1 VKTHIIKSGDCFAS
15 IAKLYGF
22 HDADVIYQYS
32 ANAELKKSRPNLHI
46 LNPKDKVYIPEKKAK
61 TISLAAET
69 CTVFTIKGLLTEL
82 KLAIED
88 FDGNPLP
95 DTDYLLDVAGIK
107 YEGTTDGTGMMTQK
121 IDAIAKKATLTLFLD
136 TDKKNSIFWSLAL
149 GGLTPH
155 VETTGIQERLNNLGY
170 YCANENGDID
180 STTISAINAFKVN
193 NGLANNAVID
203 NSLTSKLMSI
213 YGL

>member
-1 VKTHIIKSGDCFAS
+1 MKTHIIKTGDCFSS

-22 HDADVIYQYS
+22 HDADVIYQDP
-32 ANAELKKSRPNLHI
+32 ANAELRKNRPNLHV
-46 LNPKDKVYIPEKKAK
+46 LKPKDTVYIPEKKAK
-61 TISLAAET
+61 TIVLPSET
-69 CTVFTIKGLLTEL
+69 CSVFTIKGLLSEL

-95 DTDYLLDVAGIK
+95 NTDYLLDVAGIK

-136 TDKKNSIFWSLAL
+136 TDKKNSIFWSLEL
-149 GGLTPH
+149 GSLTPH
-155 VETTGIQERLNNLGY
+155 AETTGIQARLNNLGY

-180 STTISAINAFKVN
+180 STTISAINAFKID
-193 NGLANNAVID
+193 NGLANDAVID
-203 NSLTSKLMSI
+203 NALTSKLLSI
-213 YGL
+213 YGI